1 MSFSVWKE
9 EADSLELHGDDAAT
23 FILNRQRQADALAR
37 EREREVHELKL
48 QEMKLI
54 ELKAKHEQ
62 ELRLAELHAQNG
74 SNNSVQCNS
83 PANRMPKIKLP
94 TFKEGEKIEIFIKRF
109 EEAAEL
115 MQYDDTTKR
124 VQFLTLFEGRALEVL
139 HRLDASAREYA
150 DMKKALLEAFGL
162 SVEELKRQYFSAE
175 LKKDETP
182 SQFAARLTG
191 YFDQWREKDGAENT
205 VEGVRDLVLRAQF
218 VKSCPDDLVARLKM
232 DKADSLA
239 KVKVMADHYFE
250 ACVRNTKSSK
260 TTHHDSNSR
269 PVSDK
274 QSSAHQTDKKNE
286 GNGASRHKSNSFWRS
301 SNHKGKQ
308 DSRPGE
314 ASRSK
319 PDPTSSPKSA

>member
-1 MSFSVWKE
+1 MSFAVFKE
-9 EADSLELHGDDAAT
+9 EADSLKLQGDDAAA
-23 FILNRQRQADALAR
+23 FILNRQKQADAVTR
-37 EREREVHELKL
+37 EREREAHELELKKMQL
-48 QEMKLI
+48 E
-54 ELKAKHEQ
+54 ELKAKQEQ
-62 ELRLAELHAQNG
+62 ELRLAELKNG
-74 SNNSVQCNS
+74 SNTSVQSNS
-83 PANRMPKIKLP
+83 QASCMPKIKLP
-94 TFKEGEKIEIFIKRF
+94 TFKDGDQIDMYIQRF
-109 EEAAEL
+109 EDAAEL

-175 LKKDETP
+175 LKRDETP

-232 DKADSLA
+232 DKADSLDKA
-239 KVKVMADHYFE
+239 KVMADHYFE
-250 ACVRNTKSSK
+250 ACGRKNTNP
-260 TTHHDSNSR
+260 TRHDSNSQQ
-269 PVSDK
+269 VSDK
-274 QSSAHQTDKKNE
+274 PSSARQTDKKNE

-301 SNHKGKQ
+301 SNHKSKQ
-308 DSRPGE
+308 DSRPCE

-319 PDPTSSPKSA
+319 PDPTSSPKTA